1 MQGANHLLQLVALVT
16 VLGWASGLRAALVV
30 FALGASALAGWI
42 TLPAPIAW
50 LGSPLVVGITSL
62 LAFIGFL
69 ADKIPG
75 VDSLSDFTAAPL
87 RVVTGAL
94 LAAAMAGGSHDLGTT
109 LALSGGGLLAAA
121 SALTKL
127 ATRAAIN
134 TSPEPFSN
142 IGASL
147 AEEIVVLGSIWL
159 ALAHP
164 LLWCIALAAL
174 LLAMAWLLRVSLR
187 HVRGLLSRLVRVFSG
202 RGERAPS
209 PSAPPSSPPP
219 APPAAPAHSRIADIT
234 DVQVVG
240 GGTPTD
246 SRS

>member
-1 MQGANHLLQLVALVT
+1 MHGADTLLQLVALVT
-16 VLGWASGLRAALVV
+16 VLGWASGLRASLVV

-42 TLPAPIAW
+42 SLPAPLAW

-75 VDSLSDFTAAPL
+75 VDSLSDFVAAPL

-94 LAAAMAGGSHDLGTT
+94 LAAAMAGGSHDLGAT
-109 LALSGGGLLAAA
+109 LALSSGGLLAAA
-121 SALTKL
+121 AALTKL
-127 ATRAAIN
+127 AARAAIN

-147 AEEIVVLGSIWL
+147 AEEIAVLGSIWL
-159 ALAHP
+159 ALSHP

-174 LLAMAWLLRVSLR
+174 LLAMGWLLRVSLR
-187 HVRGLLSRLVRVFSG
+187 HVRTLLSRLVRVFSG
-202 RGERAPS
+202 RAEPPPAP
-209 PSAPPSSPPP
+209 ASPPP
-219 APPAAPAHSRIADIT
+219 AAPVPPAPAHSRIADIT
-234 DVQVVG
+234 DVRVVG
-240 GGTPTD
+240 GDASTD
-246 SRS
+246 SRP